1 MGARLVRHS
10 RFIQRLSI
18 DDVCMYRTKG
28 VTPWDFGDVQ
38 PSFREALESS
48 GLDLPRSGR
57 ALVPGCGAV
66 RSELQFTLK
75 RLLISE

>member
-10 RFIQRLSI
+10 SCIQLLFTDEVRM
-18 DDVCMYRTKG
+18 CRTKG

-38 PSFREALESS
+38 PSLREALESS
-48 GLDLPRSGR
+48 GLDMPRSGR

-66 RSELQFTLK
+66 RSELNF
-75 RLLISE
+75 RLERL